1 MKFVYLSTEVSP
13 AEIWLNEFSKKVQFW
28 KVELSDVRLA
38 PNYLWCHKPPW
49 TGSVL
54 VVRLDCFLQINCP
67 RDGCCNQRNQET
79 KARKRKET
87 AQDLNP
93 SGRFTGFCFY
103 SSRRRRSLSER
114 SDNWVSADRLLRTLG
129 LTFDLHRPSST
140 QKRRHGR
147 SRNVR
152 GSARTPCPHLTSGI
166 DKRAV
171 VPLLSWLQCLQACR
185 QVVRHK
191 PALRRFNIHSRR
203 LSDTDV
209 KPRAPIKTPVFTR
222 HCYMNS
228 PGEKRLWQLVV
239 SQGNCLLWQNYDW
252 TVSHDYQIM
261 RKLFLDVR
269 RKACCSEVTEL
280 LVITSKQ
287 I

>member
-1 MKFVYLSTEVSP
+1 MSFES
-13 AEIWLNEFSKKVQFW
+13 
-28 KVELSDVRLA
+28 
-38 PNYLWCHKPPW
+38 
-49 TGSVL
+49 
-54 VVRLDCFLQINCP
+54 
-67 RDGCCNQRNQET
+67 ET

-87 AQDLNP
+87 EQDFNP

-103 SSRRRRSLSER
+103 SSSRRRSLSER

-140 QKRRHGR
+140 QKRRQGR

-152 GSARTPCPHLTSGI
+152 GGARTPCPHLTSGI

-191 PALRRFNIHSRR
+191 PALRLWVLTSTTGDYQT
-203 LSDTDV
+203 LSV

-222 HCYMNS
+222 HCYMNP

-239 SQGNCLLWQNYDW
+239 SQGNCLLWQDYDW

-261 RKLFLDVR
+261 RKLFLDVG
-269 RKACCSEVTEL
+269 RKACCSEVTGL